1 MNWKN
6 ILILALFVTVLFGC
20 YDEDK
25 IVPLEPGEGMVRY
38 EFPQGENA
46 WDQDIVEISEQ
57 FGVYLIYKDYKEGD
71 FNRSWTGSGMGGVLY
86 YGDDL
91 TDEQAEFSTNFMKNH
106 IFAHLN
112 KAMVNKVLPMYWY
125 MVYDYH
131 NSSELFPG
139 LAFKV
144 AHRFYDEGLDF
155 WGVCLF
161 YGDPCPLTGE
171 AIETPETPEEFRV
184 RRCEILGNIFQKS
197 FDKGNFVIPT
207 GFADGID
214 YKTEVLYRD
223 ADRLDENYYIMRGF
237 PGIMSPSF
245 EDFSPVERNPTPLN
259 QHFMEY
265 IKIAMRYTKAEYE
278 EMWPSAT
285 YKLIHEKRKFVID
298 YIKNTYNVDLEKIAE
313 LIGE

>member
-1 MNWKN
+1 MLPSLTVAFSQSISTTGLLTISPEITFVISSIESSSIFIISVLSNPAN
-6 ILILALFVTVLFGC
+6 SLA
-20 YDEDK
+20 
-25 IVPLEPGEGMVRY
+25 
-38 EFPQGENA
+38 
-46 WDQDIVEISEQ
+46 
-57 FGVYLIYKDYKEGD
+57 
-71 FNRSWTGSGMGGVLY
+71 
-86 YGDDL
+86 
-91 TDEQAEFSTNFMKNH
+91 
-106 IFAHLN
+106 
-112 KAMVNKVLPMYWY
+112 
-125 MVYDYH
+125 

-139 LAFKV
+139 MAFKV

-223 ADRLDENYYIMRGF
+223 ADRLDENYYIMCGF

>member
-1 MNWKN
+1 MKWRN
-6 ILILALFVTVLFGC
+6 IFVLMIFVTIFSAC

-25 IVPLEPGEGMVRY
+25 IIPLESDDEILRY

-57 FGVYLIYKDYKEGD
+57 FGVYLIYKNFKEND
-71 FNRSWTGSGMGGVLY
+71 FNRSWTGSGLGGTLY
-86 YGDDL
+86 YGYDL

-112 KAMVNKVLPMYWY
+112 KAIVNKVLPMYWY

-131 NSSELFPG
+131 TSTEFIPG
-139 LAFKV
+139 MAFKV
-144 AHRFYDEGLDF
+144 AQRFYDEGLDF
-155 WGVCLF
+155 WGICLF

-171 AIETPETPEEFRV
+171 TIETPETPEEFRL
-184 RRCEILGNIFQKS
+184 RRCATLGEIFQES

-207 GFADGID
+207 GFTDGFD
-214 YKTEVLYRD
+214 YKTEVLSND
-223 ADRLDENYYIMRGF
+223 ADKLDENYYIMRGF
-237 PGIMSPSF
+237 PGIMDPDF
-245 EDFSPVERNPTPLN
+245 DGFSPVYKNPTPLN

-285 YKLIHEKRKFVID
+285 YRLIHEKRQFVID
-298 YIKNTYNVDLEKIAE
+298 YMKNTYGVDLEKIAE